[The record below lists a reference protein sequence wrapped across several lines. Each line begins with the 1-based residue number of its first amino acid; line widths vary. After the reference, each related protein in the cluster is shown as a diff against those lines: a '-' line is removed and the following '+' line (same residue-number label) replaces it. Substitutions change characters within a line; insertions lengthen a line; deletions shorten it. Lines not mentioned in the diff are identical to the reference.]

1 MSRIAVRRAHA
12 DDQKAVTA
20 LITSAGGTQK
30 MKKRWGQ
37 FNLAALIELGY
48 LSVVAYEASDA
59 EDLTLLGF
67 AVFND
72 APPKEPEK
80 AELWFAALRGAT
92 PRATCLLYTSPS
104 PRDATLSRM
113 PSSA

>member
-37 FNLAALIELGY
+37 FNLAALIEFGY

-59 EDLTLLGF
+59 EEARSD
-67 AVFND
+67 AKRND
-72 APPKEPEK
+72 QRVYVYVCMFRNPHRAGH
-80 AELWFAALRGAT
+80 AERE
-92 PRATCLLYTSPS
+92 RN
-104 PRDATLSRM
+104 
-113 PSSA
+113 

>member
-37 FNLAALIELGY
+37 FNLGYVDEAIDWLERAFTLSPDSGTNNWHLGDAYAAAGRTLEARFQWRRSLELDLDEDERALVERRLELG
-48 LSVVAYEASDA
+48 LDA
-59 EDLTLLGF
+59 GPPDL
-67 AVFND
+67 
-72 APPKEPEK
+72 P
-80 AELWFAALRGAT
+80 
-92 PRATCLLYTSPS
+92 
-104 PRDATLSRM
+104 
-113 PSSA
+113 